1 MIIEKPKLKK
11 VFKRVEVTTNHYNIK
26 FKDDMRATRY
36 EMNYSSKST
45 TSQDKLNFEHVL
57 KDFKDPLK
65 EIFEWHSPSG
75 KVLYCLNKPRDDIS
89 SPEGKGFK
97 VSTMPDG
104 TIDIVKLL
112 DDELESSS
120 TVEEEEL
127 SESTLKL
134 IPAGKELDLSQLAKV
149 DADGRSEMLQVF
161 NVCLASLM
169 KHLKLKEFGISGRFF
184 DHRKPN
190 KVSLGKMGSV
200 DVLSGFKVSAGVYQS
215 GVPKILVDWQSRI
228 IRSRSLWDEYCDAYD
243 RNLSHDRIMD
253 AVLGRCFVNTVNN
266 KLVRIDGFD
275 DKLTASSSHTEFETW
290 GEFFKGTYGLK
301 KIYDWEQ
308 PLVFSLRRKKV
319 QGPTDSKPK
328 VIEQKTYFLPEM
340 LKGTGLTDSMK
351 NDFRSMQEVARFT
364 KIDPDLRN
372 GRISKMVKSI
382 GASTEAVANLFEI
395 DNGSNTFNAMR
406 MPKPKITFK
415 DDTIRADRGNFFV
428 KGHLYKP
435 VDIKNWVVIWERDED
450 FAYDFSDALY
460 EAGKRLGMSIEYPK
474 MIALPEE
481 KRKPDHLKKAVRK
494 AAKEEP
500 CIIVTISDP
509 QTCKRGYKIYKDLC
523 CKRYGIPHQNIR
535 LNNKIFN
542 GKKSR
547 GIFDKIAIQM
557 ATKIGGVPWKVQQPL
572 ALPKG
577 HKIMQIGADVFHSR
591 GKDSIASVVG
601 TLNATFT
608 KHVSFSRVQPKRG
621 QEITNSM
628 SEMVLKSVDTFRKH
642 NKFLPDTIIFYRD
655 GVGRGQHD
663 LVKEHEIKA
672 IEEGLEDRFKSK
684 APKLVFIL
692 VTKRINDR
700 FFTKVEDTESGGF
713 SRGRAPRGPPK
724 ILDNPDSGLIVES
737 NVTRSSGFDYFM
749 VAQKVTQG
757 TATPTH
763 YEVIRNN
770 SKLNAEFFYTLTYF
784 MTFNYFNWSGPVKVP
799 SVCQYA
805 HKQAYLL
812 GENHLLKFGKEEDKG
827 IHPSLKKCL
836 FYL

>member
-1 MIIEKPKLKK
+1 MIATKPKMKK
-11 VFKRVEVTTNHYNIK
+11 LFKKIDVTSNHYNIK
-26 FKDDMRATRY
+26 FKEDMRATRY
-36 EMNYSSKST
+36 EMNFSSKT
-45 TSQDKLNFEHVL
+45 TVSQDKLNFEHVL
-57 KDFKDPLK
+57 KDFKEPLA
-65 EIFEWHSPSG
+65 EIFKWHSSSG
-75 KVLYCLNKPRDDIS
+75 KVLYCLNEPREEIS

-120 TVEEEEL
+120 TVEEEDL

-134 IPAGKELDLSQLAKV
+134 IPVGKELDLGKLATV
-149 DADGRSEMLQVF
+149 DQDGRAEMLQIF

-169 KHLKLKEFGISGRFF
+169 KRLKLKEFGISGRFF
-184 DHRKPN
+184 DHKKPN
-190 KVSLGKMGSV
+190 KVSLGRMGSV
-200 DVLSGFKVSAGVYQS
+200 DVLSGFKVTANVYDK
-215 GVPKILVDWQSRI
+215 GIPKILVDWQSRI
-228 IRSRSLWDEYCDAYD
+228 IRSRSLWDEYCDACD
-243 RNLSHDRIMD
+243 RNISHDRIMD

-275 DKLTASSSHTEFETW
+275 DKLTASSAHTEFETW
-290 GEFFKGTYGLK
+290 GEFFKSTYGLQ
-301 KIYDWEQ
+301 KIYDWDQ
-308 PLVFSLRRKKV
+308 PLVYNLRRKKI
-319 QGPTDSKPK
+319 QAPGDQKAK
-328 VIEQKTYFLPEM
+328 VIEQKTLFLPEM
-340 LKGTGLTDSMK
+340 LRGTGLTDSMK

-372 GRISKMVKSI
+372 SRISNMVKGI
-382 GASTEAVANLFEI
+382 GASTEAVADLFEI
-395 DNGSNTFNAMR
+395 DNDSNTFQAMR

-415 DDTIRADRGNFFV
+415 KDTIIPDKGNFFV
-428 KGHLYKP
+428 KGHLHKP
-435 VDIKNWVVIWERDED
+435 VDLKKWVVIWERDED
-450 FAYDFSDALY
+450 FAYEFSDALY
-460 EAGKRLGMSIEYPK
+460 EAGRRLGMDIQYPE
-474 MIALPEE
+474 MIALPDV
-481 KRKPDHLKKAVRK
+481 KRKPEHLKKAVK
-494 AAKEEP
+494 NAAREEP
-500 CIIVTISDP
+500 SIIVTISDP

-523 CKRYGIPHQNIR
+523 YKRYGIPHQNIR

-572 ALPKG
+572 LIPKG
-577 HKIMQIGADVFHSR
+577 HRIMQIGADVFHSR

-601 TLNATFT
+601 TLNSAFN
-608 KHVSFSRVQPKRG
+608 KHISYSRVQPRRG

-628 SEMVLKSVDTFRKH
+628 SEMVLKAVEAFKKH
-642 NKFLPDTIIFYRD
+642 NKLLPNTIVFFRD

-663 LVKEHEIKA
+663 LVKHHEIKA
-672 IEEGLEDRFKSK
+672 IEEGLTERYKSK

-700 FFTKVEDTESGGF
+700 FFTKANAPITGGY
-713 SRGRAPRGPPK
+713 SRGGHSRGPAK
-724 ILDNPDSGLIVES
+724 VLDNPDSGLIVES
-737 NVTRSSGFDYFM
+737 NVTRTDVFDYFM

-763 YEVIRNN
+763 YEVIRNDTEF
-770 SKLNAEFFYTLTYF
+770 KADFFYTMTYF

-812 GENHLLKFGKEEDKG
+812 GENHLLKFGKEDKG
-827 IHPSLKKCL
+827 IHPSLRKSL